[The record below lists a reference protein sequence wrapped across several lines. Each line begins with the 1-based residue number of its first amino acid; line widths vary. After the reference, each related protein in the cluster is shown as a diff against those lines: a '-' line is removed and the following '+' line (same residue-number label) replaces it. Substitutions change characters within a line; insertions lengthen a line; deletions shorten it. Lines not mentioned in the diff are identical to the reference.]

1 MSASPA
7 PLAQYANPEIA
18 PVAQLVEQ
26 KLEALV
32 AQATGAGQET
42 HADIGGDFR

>member
-18 PVAQLVEQ
+18 PVAQLMEQ

-32 AQATGAGQET
+32 AQATGAG
-42 HADIGGDFR
+42 